1 MNIPMPIIDTDQQ
14 PDAGASPELDPK
26 IITYDDCYSLEL
38 FGVESEAVPYGQP
51 LEWVRGQDHWLA
63 YCDLDLKTDEVF
75 TTLEFYAYCNGR
87 GVEVEIEDA
96 EEDEDEDNVGGGSGI
111 LIEADP
117 HAGLVGNITQVAP
130 NEKEKPK

>member
-1 MNIPMPIIDTDQQ
+1 MPIIDTDQQ
-14 PDAGASPELDPK
+14 PDADAGAESTKPELNPK

-38 FGVESEAVPYGQP
+38 YGVESEAVPYGEP
-51 LEWVRGQDHWLA
+51 LEWSMDDSIRWIA
-63 YCDLDLKTDEVF
+63 YCDLDLKSDEVF

-96 EEDEDEDNVGGGSGI
+96 EEDDEEGADAV

-117 HAGLVGNITQVAP
+117 NSDTGTAVNITQ
-130 NEKEKPK
+130 K